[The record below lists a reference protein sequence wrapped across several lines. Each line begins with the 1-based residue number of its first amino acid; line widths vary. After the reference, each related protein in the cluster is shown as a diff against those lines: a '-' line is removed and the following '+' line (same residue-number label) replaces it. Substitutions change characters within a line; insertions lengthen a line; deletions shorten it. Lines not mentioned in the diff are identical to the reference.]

1 MKSLVALAV
10 LTLAGA
16 AHAQDSARPISFI
29 AGIGITGG
37 GSKLATVQYSDGRTQ
52 DVRAGSGVMFYLGGE
67 SRIGTLVS
75 LQATVGYHVDSTNA
89 TNGDVRFGRYPI
101 DLLAYVPVNEQL
113 RFGAGAQFVNNP
125 RLKGSGVA
133 SNVDLKFDS
142 TVGFVLEGEYRFT
155 PWLGVKL
162 RGVNARYTVTQTN
175 ETASGNHFGLLC
187 NLYF

>member
-1 MKSLVALAV
+1 MKTLFTLAA

-16 AHAQDSARPISFI
+16 ACAQGSERPITFI

-37 GSKLATVQYSDGRTQ
+37 GSKLATVQYNDGRTQ
-52 DVRAGSGVMFYLGGE
+52 DIRAGSGVMLYLGGE
-67 SRIGTLVS
+67 ARVGTLVS
-75 LQATVGYHVDSTNA
+75 LQATFGYHVDSTNA

-113 RFGAGAQFVNNP
+113 RFGAGAQFVNNA

-133 SNVDLKFDS
+133 SNVDVDFDS
-142 TVGFVLEGEYRFT
+142 NVGFVLEGEYRFT

-162 RGVNARYTVTQTN
+162 RGVNARYKVTRTN

>member
-1 MKSLVALAV
+1 MKALITLAA

-16 AHAQDSARPISFI
+16 ASAQHSDRPLTFI

-37 GSKLATVQYSDGRTQ
+37 GARLATVQYTDGRSQ
-52 DVRAGSGVMFYLGGE
+52 DIRAGSGVMFYFGGE

-101 DLLAYVPVNEQL
+101 DLLAFVPVNEQL

-133 SNVDLKFDS
+133 SNVDLKLDS
-142 TVGFVLEGEYRFT
+142 TVGLVLEGEYRFT

-162 RGVNARYTVTQTN
+162 RGVNARYTVPQTN